1 MENREKNL
9 LAFIHDFIDA
19 NGYAPTYT
27 EMMKGTGEKSKN
39 GIYRSLDVLVAAGW
53 VTRVEGVSRSIR
65 IMESTPPGSCIP
77 KG

>member
-39 GIYRSLDVLVAAGW
+39 GIYRSLDILVAAGW
-53 VTRVEGVSRSIR
+53 ISRVEGVSRSIR
-65 IMESTPPGSCIP
+65 VISSPAPGSCIP
-77 KG
+77 TC

>member
-39 GIYRSLDVLVAAGW
+39 GIYRSLDILVAAGW
-53 VTRVEGVSRSIR
+53 ITRVEGVSRSIC
-65 IMESTPPGSCIP
+65 IMDSTPPGSCIP